1 MCCGGCFPDEGGI
14 GHSQRALFYRP
25 GRERQAA
32 REQDNLAKRPAELR
46 RRAARPWDEARDLH
60 LVRAKVLGAAASTWL
75 VSRLLLFVFSV
86 DLRRAASGRRHA
98 VAAWHPRATR
108 SRTCRRLPT
117 GAPSTSRLTAAHGTA
132 RPRRVGH
139 RPVPHH
145 AYRCLPLTDARCAL
159 RGRKC
164 DHLRAGALEPVHQR
178 DQEDREGDGLLS
190 RRRDCHCD
198 DTPLFYRY

>member
-1 MCCGGCFPDEGGI
+1 MQTFADWGAEYVKVDSC
-14 GHSQRALFYRP
+14 
-25 GRERQAA
+25 A
-32 REQDNLAKRPAELR
+32 RNCT
-46 RRAARPWDEARDLH
+46 
-60 LVRAKVLGAAASTWL
+60 AAAGML
-75 VSRLLLFVFSV
+75 IMLI
-86 DLRRAASGRRHA
+86 
-98 VAAWHPRATR
+98 
-108 SRTCRRLPT
+108 
-117 GAPSTSRLTAAHGTA
+117 
-132 RPRRVGH
+132 
-139 RPVPHH
+139 